1 MTSSRTALI
10 LLISTLVGSCATVV
24 NRQADDL
31 FSAGEYVRAAQAY
44 EAYLG
49 SDPEVG
55 PETSKALYRLAIT
68 YGSASSSAYDP
79 ERAVS
84 LLQRLLSEDPNG
96 EYSLAAQVI
105 LQQQKEIVSLSAVVT
120 SRRDLIQTL
129 IADLSN
135 LQEDLAKTESEVGE
149 RNETVQALSA
159 RIEHLRSEIARL
171 SQQLSEREAELEMLK
186 EIDLGDQPFGGGR
199 Y

>member
-10 LLISTLVGSCATVV
+10 FLISTLVGSCATVV
-24 NRQADDL
+24 NRQADEL
-31 FSAGEYVRAAQAY
+31 FSAGEYARAAQAY
-44 EAYLG
+44 EDYLD
-49 SDPEVG
+49 SRPETG

-68 YGSASSSAYDP
+68 YGSASTAVYDP

-84 LLQRLLSEDPNG
+84 LLQKLLSEDPKG
-96 EYSLAAQVI
+96 EYSLAAQVL

-129 IADLSN
+129 IADLAQ
-135 LQEDLAKTESEVGE
+135 LQNDLAKTESEVGE
-149 RNETVQALSA
+149 RNETVQALSS
-159 RIEHLRSEIARL
+159 RIEHLRSEIAGL

-186 EIDLGDQPFGGGR
+186 EIDLEEQPF
-199 Y
+199 

>member
-1 MTSSRTALI
+1 MTASRTALMF
-10 LLISTLVGSCATVV
+10 LMSTLLASCASVD
-24 NRQADDL
+24 RQADDL
-31 FSAGEYVRAAQAY
+31 FAAGEYARAAQVY
-44 EAYLG
+44 EAYLE
-49 SDPEVG
+49 SEPESG

-68 YGSASSSAYDP
+68 YGSASSSVYDP
-79 ERAVS
+79 EKAVS
-84 LLQRLLSEDPNG
+84 LLQELLSGDPKG

-105 LQQQKEIVSLSAVVT
+105 LQQQKEIVSLTAVVT

-135 LQEDLAKTESEVGE
+135 LQEDLARTETEVGE

-159 RIEHLRSEIARL
+159 RIEHLRSEISRL

-186 EIDLGDQPFGGGR
+186 EIDLEVQPF
-199 Y
+199 